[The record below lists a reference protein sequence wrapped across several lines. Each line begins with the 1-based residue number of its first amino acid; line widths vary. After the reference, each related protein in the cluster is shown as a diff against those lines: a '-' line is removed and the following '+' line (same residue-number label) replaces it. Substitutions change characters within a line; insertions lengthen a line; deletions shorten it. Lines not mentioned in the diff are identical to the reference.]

1 MSNTTFDSSTCTIAT
16 CSVKEYGQIQY
27 IPTLPG
33 NAVYAAI
40 FGILLASQ
48 LFLGIRYKTW
58 GYLAGMFFG
67 LLLEI
72 VGYIGRIMLH
82 NDIFNKN
89 SFIIYLIGLTIGPA
103 FLTASIYLCLGRIIT
118 VFGVQLSLLKPKWIT
133 ILFVF
138 CDFISLLLQA
148 AGGAMA
154 STSDDEAGNQAGINT
169 MIAGLASQVIS
180 LVVFAAIC
188 IHFAIRV
195 RKNPTKLDTQFASL
209 RNSRR
214 FKGMLFGKSL
224 FLPLHFIPNTNLL
237 QQSPPQPS

>member
-1 MSNTTFDSSTCTIAT
+1 MSNTTFDSSTCTLST
-16 CSVKEYGQIQY
+16 CSVEEYGQIKY
-27 IPTLPG
+27 IPNLAG
-33 NAVYAAI
+33 NAIYAGI
-40 FGILLASQ
+40 FGVLLASQ
-48 LFLGIRYKTW
+48 LFLGIRFKTW
-58 GYLAGMFFG
+58 GYLTGMLFG

-118 VFGVQLSLLKPKWIT
+118 IFGVQLSLLKPKWIT

-138 CDFISLLLQA
+138 CDFVSLLLQA
-148 AGGAMA
+148 AGGAIA
-154 STSDDEAGNQAGINT
+154 STSDDEDSNQMGINV

-180 LVVFAAIC
+180 LVVFAIIC
-188 IHFAIRV
+188 GHFAWRV
-195 RKNPTKLDTQFASL
+195 RKNPTRLNPDFASL

-214 FKGMLFGKSL
+214 FKGMLFGE
-224 FLPLHFIPNTNLL
+224 
-237 QQSPPQPS
+237 SPRFPSKVHGH